1 MAKQDP
7 SARRLGTMNKRSADP
22 SAKRLGTYQIP
33 KPKKAPLKVDMR
45 SMYEGPGGGVRA
57 GLRVVGMAAAKSG
70 VKEAAKSLA
79 KKVATKAQL
88 IGGSGKKAVMIAPT
102 SPWKTPLK
110 RKSRDLWRN
119 PPDVKKTLG
128 LNGRRKPSGM
138 PVELV
143 KGARKKPAP
152 LGYLKKEL
160 PKATHPSTRVGQAF
174 SRRIGF
180 RAREK

>member
-1 MAKQDP
+1 MPGPVGRRVYATDP
-7 SARRLGTMNKRSADP
+7 SKRRSPTK
-22 SAKRLGTYQIP
+22 AKA
-33 KPKKAPLKVDMR
+33 KPKTPRTIDMR
-45 SMYEGPGGGVRA
+45 SITEGPGGGVRA
-57 GLRVVGMAAAKSG
+57 GVRIVGMAAAKSG

-110 RKSRDLWRN
+110 RKSRDLWKN
-119 PPDVKKTLG
+119 PPEVKKTLG

-138 PVELV
+138 PIELV

-160 PKATHPSTRVGQAF
+160 PKATHPSTSVGQAF
-174 SRRIGF
+174 SKRIGF